1 MRRQL
6 AREEFACGL
15 SCERA
20 NERSQRF
27 VAMIAQRAR
36 LRSASWSS
44 VAALS
49 RSDHS
54 AATPSRMKR
63 FVRLVCDGQPEAIT

>member
-27 VAMIAQRAR
+27 VAPIARR
-36 LRSASWSS
+36 RSPRSASTPPT
-44 VAALS
+44 ALLS
-49 RSDHS
+49 RRDHN
-54 AATPSRMKR
+54 AWLR
-63 FVRLVCDGQPEAIT
+63 

>member
-1 MRRQL
+1 LSLRRQL

-27 VAMIAQRAR
+27 VAMIA
-36 LRSASWSS
+36 
-44 VAALS
+44 
-49 RSDHS
+49 
-54 AATPSRMKR
+54 
-63 FVRLVCDGQPEAIT
+63 